1 MTDPLDSSLTSR
13 LQALAAFPT
22 GTTSAGY
29 PYLSKA
35 AWRILRDEVPI
46 LFGAGARVLEVVD
59 ALTTAADALP
69 AEDAERQRNAMR
81 VVRQVVQTA
90 AITAPP
96 DLWLMRNIL
105 SAFATLGLHHRLL
118 AGESIVPEACEVDGK
133 ALNEDV
139 LTTDLGF
146 LHARGLVELYDDGYR
161 IAGHPTAHAVWQAAK
176 PLPEGLP
183 ASTTRWWRN
192 LFSGVS
198 SDPQR
203 AARLRAL
210 GEDLQVREEE
220 VQTHWLATPSE
231 IELGFRLL
239 PVVLGLRATEMTSE
253 FMEGTRISTA
263 DWPHA
268 KEGAVAS
275 GLRIL
280 AAAGW
285 IASLERDKEHPVYA
299 VTALG
304 ARGFSRG
311 PGPFG
316 IIETYQA
323 YLDQGVLLLQQGTA
337 DVWVE
342 RGENVGASQDANR
355 RAFESANDALDRF
368 CDDTGFIYK
377 VFVEHAVGRG
387 EATRIRHERS
397 GDAGIHYFGADL
409 EDAAIDEAKREQER
423 GVLPSNMQFVRRA
436 DIGRPD
442 ILKAAFTEAAVD
454 TQGAVM
460 MVGNGFH
467 EVREQDFTSMTEV
480 LRGYEQ
486 MGMVLLFTEE
496 NALSVEDLRNTAW
509 NTYHAG
515 FKYVHDLSGQVLRPG
530 VARTPHRSGHLM
542 RAAWEECAL
551 AAGYVRADKYCSRT
565 RTIYPYPTKDGH
577 NPAVSRNHFFVPGA
591 IAKQLK
597 GGDEEWAE

>member
-1 MTDPLDSSLTSR
+1 MTDSPTDDPLTAKLR
-13 LQALAAFPT
+13 ALAAFPT
-22 GTTSAGY
+22 GTTSAGF
-29 PYLSKA
+29 PYLSKP
-35 AWRILRDEVPI
+35 AWRILRDEVPV
-46 LFGAGARVLEVVD
+46 LFGAGQRVLESV
-59 ALTTAADALP
+59 ALLEAEASALP
-69 AEDAERQRNAMR
+69 EPEAQRRREAMR
-81 VVRQVVQTA
+81 VVRQVVNTA
-90 AITAPP
+90 GITAPP

-105 SAFATLGLHHRLL
+105 GAFAALGLHRRLL
-118 AGESIVPEACEVDGK
+118 DGFALVPDSCEIDGK
-133 ALNEDV
+133 PLDADV
-139 LTTDLGF
+139 LETDLSF

-161 IAGHPTAHAVWQAAK
+161 IAGHPTARAVWESAA

-183 ASTTRWWRN
+183 ASATHWWRD

-198 SDPQR
+198 ADPQR
-203 AARLRAL
+203 AAHLRAL
-210 GEDLQVREEE
+210 GEDLVVREVQ
-220 VQTHWLATPSE
+220 VQTHWLPTPE
-231 IELGFRLL
+231 EVELGFRLL
-239 PVVLGLRATEMTSE
+239 PVVLGLRATEKTSE
-253 FMEGTRISTA
+253 FAEDTRLSTA

-268 KEGAVAS
+268 EEGAVAAA
-275 GLRIL
+275 LRIL
-280 AAAGW
+280 EAAGW
-285 IASLERDKEHPVYA
+285 IRSLEREKEHPVYG

-323 YLDQGVLLLQQGTA
+323 YLDRGVDLLQQGTA

-342 RGENVGASQDANR
+342 RGENVGASQDANS
-355 RAFESANDALDRF
+355 RAFQSANDALDRF
-368 CDDTGFIYK
+368 CADTGFTFQ

-387 EATRIRHERS
+387 EATRIRFERS
-397 GDAGIHYFGADL
+397 GGEGIRYFGADL

-423 GVLPSNMQFVRRA
+423 GVLPANMQFVRRA
-436 DIGRPD
+436 DIGKPE
-442 ILKAAFTEAAVD
+442 ILRAALEEAGVD

-467 EVREQDFTSMTEV
+467 EVRDQDFQSMTEV

-542 RAAWEECAL
+542 RAAWEECAE
-551 AAGYVRADKYCSRT
+551 AAGYLRADQYCSRT

-577 NPAVSRNHFFVPGA
+577 NPAVSRNHFFVPRA
-591 IAKQLK
+591 F
-597 GGDEEWAE
+597 GGRLRGKT

>member
-1 MTDPLDSSLTSR
+1 MTTTPDDPLTTR
-13 LQALAAFPT
+13 LKALAALPT

-35 AWRILRDEVPI
+35 AWRTLRDEVPL
-46 LFGAGARVLEVVD
+46 LFSAGARALE
-59 ALTTAADALP
+59 AAARLQADAEALP
-69 AEDAERQRNAMR
+69 KDEGQTQKQAMR
-81 VVRQVVQTA
+81 VVRQVVNTA

-96 DLWLMRNIL
+96 DLWLMRNL
-105 SAFATLGLHHRLL
+105 LGAFASLGLQKRLL
-118 AGESIVPEACEVDGK
+118 EGAALVPEACEVDGQ
-133 ALNEDV
+133 ALDPDV
-139 LTTDLGF
+139 LATDLGF
-146 LHARGLVELYDDGYR
+146 FHARGLVELYDDGYR
-161 IAGHPTAHAVWQAAK
+161 IAGHPTVRAVWEAAT

-183 ASTTRWWRN
+183 ASTTRWWRD

-198 SDPQR
+198 ADPQR

-210 GEDLQVREEE
+210 GEDLHPCLEETRTHWIATPEE
-220 VQTHWLATPSE
+220 V
-231 IELGFRLL
+231 ELGFRLL
-239 PVVLGLRATEMTSE
+239 PVVLGLRATEKTSE
-253 FMEGTRISTA
+253 FGEGTRISTA

-268 KEGAVAS
+268 DEGAVAA

-280 AAAGW
+280 EAAGW
-285 IASLERDKEHPVYA
+285 IASLEREKENPVYA
-299 VTALG
+299 VTPLG

-323 YLDQGVLLLQQGTA
+323 YLDRSVDLLLQGTA

-342 RGENVGASQDANR
+342 RGENVGASQDANS
-355 RAFESANDALDRF
+355 RAFHSANDALDRY
-368 CDDTGFIYK
+368 CAETGFTYD

-387 EATRIRHERS
+387 EATRIRFERS
-397 GDAGIHYFGADL
+397 GEDVIRYFGADL

-436 DIGRPD
+436 DIGRPE
-442 ILKAAFTEAAVD
+442 ILKAAFEEAGIEPK
-454 TQGAVM
+454 GAVM
-460 MVGNGFH
+460 IVGNGFH
-467 EVREQDFTSMTEV
+467 EVRDQDFQSMTEV
-480 LRGYEQ
+480 FRGYRE

-542 RAAWEECAL
+542 RAAWEECAE
-551 AAGYVRADKYCSRT
+551 AAGYVRADQYCSRT

-577 NPAVSRNHFFVPGA
+577 NPAVSRNHFFVPG
-591 IAKQLK
+591 LSS
-597 GGDEEWAE
+597 